1 MGEARPAAVARG
13 PGPVGG
19 PGAGR
24 AAPRAVDAAERSMAP
39 QADQGTG
46 EEKRRMMPTSTT
58 ERKPSEVTDAF
69 WLCAQGPPGRPN
81 VVGQGGKWLV
91 FVSHKYVDT
100 VWAQI
105 KQSTEAGRLGPAAK
119 VATARPNSNARDPRS
134 RVICVYTYDWKD
146 EADVKRVREEL
157 RRLGIT
163 S

>member
-1 MGEARPAAVARG
+1 
-13 PGPVGG
+13 
-19 PGAGR
+19 
-24 AAPRAVDAAERSMAP
+24 
-39 QADQGTG
+39 
-46 EEKRRMMPTSTT
+46 MMPTSTT

-157 RRLGIT
+157 RRLGIIQKIPYKADADT
-163 S
+163 QAGKYSVRGDSGIAKYYE